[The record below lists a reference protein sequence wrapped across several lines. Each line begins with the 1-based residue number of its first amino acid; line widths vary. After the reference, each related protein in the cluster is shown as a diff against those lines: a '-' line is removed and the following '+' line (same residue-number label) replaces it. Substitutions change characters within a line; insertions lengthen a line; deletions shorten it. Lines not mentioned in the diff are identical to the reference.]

1 LIVKIKRRIE
11 FMFKKENI
19 TIPNILS
26 LSRLVLLPVLF
37 IFVHMENM
45 EVAFVISYAVLGS
58 TDFFD
63 GLIARKLN
71 QTSELGKRLDSIADL
86 PFYISSAYF
95 IAKLR
100 PEYLEPNKT
109 ILYIFFGLLALSF
122 IISGIKL
129 KQPMLMHSIMLKFC
143 GVLVYFLVILTPL
156 VNTTIFMTVILC
168 LYFVSFTEE
177 IIIFLK
183 YDTVDPDAKS
193 LFHLMKED
201 RKKAALKEKDAA

>member
-1 LIVKIKRRIE
+1 MVKRKY
-11 FMFKKENI
+11 I

-26 LSRLVLLPVLF
+26 LSRLVLLPILF
-37 IFVHMENM
+37 ILVNNKQEITFV
-45 EVAFVISYAVLGS
+45 VCYAILGA
-58 TDFFD
+58 TDCFD
-63 GLIARKLN
+63 GIIARKLN

-100 PEYLEPNKT
+100 PEYLEPNK
-109 ILYIFFGLLALSF
+109 IMLYIFFSYLALSF
-122 IISGIKL
+122 IISGVKL
-129 KQPMLMHSIMLKFC
+129 KQPMLMHTLMLKYC

-156 VNTTIFMTVILC
+156 VNTTMFISAILF

-183 YDTVDPDAKS
+183 YDKVDPDAKS
-193 LFHLMKED
+193 LWHLLQKD
-201 RKKAALKEKDAA
+201 KKN

>member
-1 LIVKIKRRIE
+1 MI
-11 FMFKKENI
+11 KKENV

-26 LSRLVLLPVLF
+26 LSRLILLPILF
-37 IFVHMENM
+37 IFVNMENM
-45 EVAFVISYAVLGS
+45 EIAFIISYAILGS
-58 TDFFD
+58 TDYFD
-63 GLIARKLN
+63 GLVARKLN

-100 PEYLEPNKT
+100 PEYLEPNYT

-122 IISGIKL
+122 LISGIKL
-129 KQPMLMHSIMLKFC
+129 KQPMLMHTYMLKFI
-143 GVLVYFLVILTPL
+143 GVLVYLLVILTPL
-156 VNTTIFMTVILC
+156 VNTTIFITVIIS
-168 LYFVSFTEE
+168 LYFVGFAEE

-193 LFHLMKED
+193 LFHLI
-201 RKKAALKEKDAA
+201 KADKEKES

>member
-1 LIVKIKRRIE
+1 
-11 FMFKKENI
+11 MFKKENL

-37 IFVHMENM
+37 IFVNMENM
-45 EVAFVISYAVLGS
+45 EIAFVISYAILGS
-58 TDFFD
+58 TDYFD
-63 GLIARKLN
+63 GLVARKLN

-100 PEYLEPNKT
+100 PAYLEPNYT

-122 IISGIKL
+122 LISGIKL
-129 KQPMLMHSIMLKFC
+129 KQPMLMHTLLLKFI
-143 GVLVYFLVILTPL
+143 GVLVYLLVILTPL
-156 VNTTIFMTVILC
+156 VDTTIFITVIIS
-168 LYFVSFTEE
+168 LYFVGFAEE

-193 LFHLMKED
+193 LYHLMKAD
-201 RKKAALKEKDAA
+201 KEKES

>member
-1 LIVKIKRRIE
+1 
-11 FMFKKENI
+11 MFKKEYV

-26 LSRLVLLPVLF
+26 LSRLVLLPILYVLV
-37 IFVHMENM
+37 IKKLDI
-45 EVAFVISYAVLGS
+45 AFVICYAILGS
-58 TDFFD
+58 TDYFD
-63 GLIARKLN
+63 GIVARKLN

-109 ILYIFFGLLALSF
+109 MLFIFFGYLALSF
-122 IISGIKL
+122 IISGVKL

-156 VNTTIFMTVILC
+156 VNTTLFLTVILI
-168 LYFVSFTEE
+168 LYFISFTEE

-183 YDTVDPDAKS
+183 YDKVDPDAKS
-193 LFHLMKED
+193 LFHLIKED
-201 RKKAALKEKDAA
+201 KQKSEPKQENVV